1 MRKRRCQRFP
11 KVLRWEIIAPA
22 VAALTVTSSQEAH
35 SPSVQTD
42 AKRTETKSCSAR
54 WGPVVE
60 HGRIDLLI
68 DLCLNIN
75 VVTVRVTFFGDPVCC
90 YMSGIS
96 ILGN

>member
-22 VAALTVTSSQEAH
+22 VAASTVTSSQEAH
-35 SPSVQTD
+35 SPSVHTD
-42 AKRTETKSCSAR
+42 SKWTETKSRSAR

-60 HGRIDLLI
+60 HGRIDSLI
-68 DLCLNIN
+68 DSCLNTD
-75 VVTVRVTFFGDPVCC
+75 VVTVRVTFFGDPVRC